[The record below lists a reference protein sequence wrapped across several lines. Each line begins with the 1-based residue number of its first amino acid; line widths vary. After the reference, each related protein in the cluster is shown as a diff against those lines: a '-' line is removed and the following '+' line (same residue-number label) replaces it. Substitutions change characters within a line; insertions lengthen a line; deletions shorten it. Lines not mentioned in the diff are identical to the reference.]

1 MPKVSIIVPNYNH
14 SRYLKQRIDSIIGQT
29 YQDFEL
35 ILLDDLS
42 TDNSRDIIEQYRHHP
57 KVSNI
62 VFNSVNSGS
71 PFKQWEK
78 GISIA
83 TGKYVWIAESDDYA
97 DDSFLKSLMGIIE
110 ENKAIG
116 LAFCG
121 SNAVDDNGKLINE
134 AKWEIAVNKGY
145 YYSNNGYDICEKY
158 LFSRPLIPNA
168 SSAIF
173 RRENFLHVNKSFKD
187 YKVCGDWQ
195 FWVDVCFEG
204 EVAYLP
210 QQLNFFR
217 QSDTSVSRVKTKD
230 NYKFFLLEK
239 LRIGLYVYE
248 KCDRG
253 ISFIDRLK
261 YIDDCFFMIILES
274 SRRKIKLRGPEMVFV
289 YTSLFRLSPLSVL
302 IFFKSGIKVLFAG
315 LAAATR
321 KITKQH

>member
-1 MPKVSIIVPNYNH
+1 MPQVSVIVPNYNH
-14 SRYLKQRIDSIIGQT
+14 SRYLKQRIDSIIDQT

-42 TDNSRDIIEQYRHHP
+42 SDNSRDIIEQYRHHP
-57 KVSNI
+57 KVSTI

-78 GISIA
+78 GINLA
-83 TGKYVWIAESDDYA
+83 NGKYVWIAESDDYV
-97 DDSFLKSLMGIIE
+97 DQSFLKSLIDITE
-110 ENKAIG
+110 ENPAVG

-121 SNAVDDNGKLINE
+121 SNAVDENGKLISE

-145 YYSNNGYDICEKY
+145 YYSADGYDICVKY

-168 SSAIF
+168 SSAVF
-173 RRENFLHVNKSFKD
+173 NRENFLHVNASFKD

-195 FWVDVCFEG
+195 FWVDISLGG

-248 KCDRG
+248 KCDRQIPLG
-253 ISFIDRLK
+253 NRLK
-261 YIDDCFFMIILES
+261 YIDDSFFMIILETL
-274 SRRKIKLRGPEMVFV
+274 RRKIKIKGSEAAFV
-289 YTSLFRLSPLSVL
+289 YISLF
-302 IFFKSGIKVLFAG
+302 
-315 LAAATR
+315 T
-321 KITKQH
+321 

>member
-1 MPKVSIIVPNYNH
+1 MPSVSIIVPNYNH
-14 SRYLKQRIDSIIGQT
+14 SRYLKQRIDSIIDQI
-29 YQDFEL
+29 YRDFEL

-78 GISIA
+78 GIKLA
-83 TGKYVWIAESDDYA
+83 TGKYVWIAESDDCA
-97 DDSFLKSLMGIIE
+97 DQSFLKSLMDIAE
-110 ENKAIG
+110 ENPAIG

-121 SNAVDDNGKLINE
+121 SNTVDDNGKIINE
-134 AKWEIAVNKGY
+134 AKWEIEVNKGFY
-145 YYSNNGYDICEKY
+145 YCGDGYDICVKY

-168 SSAIF
+168 SGAIF
-173 RRENFLHVNKSFKD
+173 KRENFLQVNESYKN

-195 FWVDVCFEG
+195 FWVDISFAS
-204 EVAYLP
+204 EVVYLP
-210 QQLNFFR
+210 QQLNVFR

-239 LRIGLYVYE
+239 LKIGLYVYE
-248 KCDRG
+248 KCNKN
-253 ISFIDRLK
+253 ISLIDRLK

-274 SRRKIKLRGPEMVFV
+274 LRGSIKLSGAEMAFV

-302 IFFKSGIKVLFAG
+302 IFFKSGIKVVYAGFA
-315 LAAATR
+315 AMIR
-321 KITKQH
+321 KIIRH